1 MPANS
6 RAQVSS
12 MKVVPVILAGG
23 IGERFWPLSRSSM
36 PKQLL
41 PLISSRSMIEETLS
55 RVGPFC
61 KKGTRPLIVTGKKIA
76 GQIKKR
82 ISSSVTCDY
91 IVEPVGKNT
100 APAVAIAAAWIG
112 KKYGDDAVMV
122 VLSADHAI
130 SPKKEF
136 TDAVNYAIKLA
147 HSLGTLIVFGVPPSR
162 PDTGYGYIQLDK
174 KLGKSGRLESYIV
187 KRFVEKPNLK
197 KAKQYIAT
205 KKYLWNSGMFV
216 WKVFVILEEF
226 KLNMPAIHKGVIRA
240 SKQGLNQKAIDAFYR
255 SCEKESIDFG
265 IMERSQ
271 RVAAVKGVFKWD
283 DLGSWESLSRVL
295 SQNKKQTAVSGKR
308 IYEKECQKTIIANSS
323 DLVVAAIGLNDTVV
337 VTVDDAVLVI
347 SRDKLPQ
354 LKQYLAEMKD
364 NSQFPHKLF

>member
-1 MPANS
+1 
-6 RAQVSS
+6 
-12 MKVVPVILAGG
+12 MKTVPVILAGG
-23 IGERFWPLSRSSM
+23 VGERFWPLSRSSM

-41 PLISSRSMIEETLS
+41 PLISNRSMIEETLS

-76 GQIKKR
+76 GQIKKK
-82 ISSSVTCDY
+82 ISSSITCDY

-100 APAVAIAAAWIG
+100 APAVAIAAAWISR
-112 KKYGDDAVMV
+112 KYGEDSVMV

-130 SPKKEF
+130 SPKKKF
-136 TDAVNYAIKLA
+136 TDVVNYAIKLA
-147 HSLGTLIVFGVPPSR
+147 YSRNTLIVFGIQPSR
-162 PDTGYGYIQLDK
+162 PDTGYGYIHLDK
-174 KLGKSGRLESYIV
+174 KLDRTGSLESYIV
-187 KRFVEKPNLK
+187 KRFVEKPSLK
-197 KAKQYIAT
+197 KAKQYLAS

-216 WKVFVILEEF
+216 WKASVILEEF
-226 KLNMPAIHKGVIRA
+226 KQYMPAIHRGVIRA
-240 SKQGLNQKAIDAFYR
+240 SKQGLNQKAINTFYR
-255 SCEKESIDFG
+255 TSEKESIDFG

-295 SQNKKQTAVSGKR
+295 SQDKKQTTVSGKR
-308 IYEKECQKTIIANSS
+308 VYEQECKRTIIANSS
-323 DLVVAAIGLNDTVV
+323 DMTVAAIGLDDTVV

-354 LKQYLAEMKD
+354 LKNYLTELKA
-364 NSQFPHKLF
+364 NSQFPRKLF

>member
-1 MPANS
+1 
-6 RAQVSS
+6 
-12 MKVVPVILAGG
+12 MKTVPIILAGG

-41 PLISSRSMIEETLS
+41 PLISSKSMIEETLS

-61 KKGTRPLIVTGKKIA
+61 KKGTRPLIVTGNKIA
-76 GQIKKR
+76 GQIRKKL
-82 ISSSVTCDY
+82 SSSVTCDY

-112 KKYGDDAVMV
+112 KKYGEDSVMV

-136 TDAVNYAIKLA
+136 TDAVSYAIKLA
-147 HSLGTLIVFGVPPSR
+147 SSLNTLIVFGIPPSR

-174 KLGKSGRLESYIV
+174 KLEKSGRLESYIV
-187 KRFVEKPNLK
+187 KRFVEKPDLK
-197 KAKQYIAT
+197 TAREYLAS

-216 WKVFVILEEF
+216 WKVSVILEEF
-226 KLNMPAIHKGVIRA
+226 RQYMPAILKGVKLA
-240 SKQGLNQKAIDAFYR
+240 AKQGLNRKAINTFYR
-255 SCEKESIDFG
+255 TCEKESIDFG

-271 RVAAVKGVFKWD
+271 RVAAVRAAFTWD

-295 SQNKKQTAVSGKR
+295 PQDEKQTTVSGKR
-308 IYEKECQKTIIANSS
+308 VYERECKKTIIANSS
-323 DLVVAAIGLNDTVV
+323 DKTVATIGLDNTVV

-354 LKQYLAEMKD
+354 LKNYLAELKT
-364 NSQFPHKLF
+364 NSQFPRKLF